1 MSIFDE
7 TIMKDYQESLVMLDR
22 RTVPDGLGG
31 FTVEWQDGAP
41 FTAVMT
47 QPNSGTAEI
56 AQAIA
61 ESKTYK
67 IVTATNITLHKDDYF
82 RRVRDGKT
90 FKILNGN
97 TDRLAPDDS
106 ELQMRVTTAEEVT
119 LPSD

>member
-22 RTVPDGLGG
+22 RTVPDGYGG
-31 FTVEWQDGAP
+31 FTTQWVEGAP

-47 QPNSGTAEI
+47 QPSSGSAEI
-56 AQAIA
+56 AQAIT

-67 IVTATNITLHKDDYF
+67 VVTGTNITLNKDDYF
-82 RRVRDGKT
+82 RRVRDGRS
-90 FKILNGN
+90 FKVLNGN

-106 ELQMRVTTAEEVT
+106 ALQMRVTTAEEVE
-119 LPSD
+119 LPND